1 LTRRASKFRN
11 VFSNTEDRSV
21 AEIALFGSTGMIG
34 QRILNE
40 ALTRGHKVTAIVRD
54 ASRAPL
60 HAPNLSVK
68 TGDVLKPESVALAA
82 RGNQV
87 VVSAYGPGNGDP
99 QQLVTAAQSLL
110 EGVGVIQPA
119 RLIVVGGAGSLEVA
133 PGVQL
138 VDTPDFPAAWKKAA
152 SAARDALA
160 VFRTAPFDWTY
171 LSPAVFIQPGTRTG
185 KYRVGKDQ
193 VVKDQNG
200 ESRISAEDYAVAI
213 VDEIEKP
220 QHLRERFTVAY

>member
-1 LTRRASKFRN
+1 MAQ
-11 VFSNTEDRSV
+11 
-21 AEIALFGSTGMIG
+21 IALFGSTGMIG

-40 ALTRGHKVTAIVRD
+40 ALARGHKITAIVRD

-60 HAPNLSVK
+60 HASNLSVK
-68 TGDVLKPESVALAA
+68 TGDVLKPESVAVAA
-82 RGNQV
+82 RGNEV
-87 VVSAYGPGNGDP
+87 VVSAFGPGNGDP
-99 QQLVTAAQSLL
+99 QQFVTAAKALL
-110 EGVGVIQPA
+110 EGVGAIQPA

-138 VDTPDFPAAWKKAA
+138 VDTPDFPPAWKKAA
-152 SAARDALA
+152 SMARDALT
-160 VFRTAPFDWTY
+160 VYRTAPFDWTY
-171 LSPAVFIQPGTRTG
+171 VSPPMFIQPGTRTG
-185 KYRVGKDQ
+185 KYRPGKDHLL
-193 VVKDQNG
+193 KDEKG

>member
-1 LTRRASKFRN
+1 MGGTSM
-11 VFSNTEDRSV
+11 
-21 AEIALFGSTGMIG
+21 AEIAIFGATGMIG

-40 ALTRGHKVTAIVRD
+40 VLARGHKVTAIVRD
-54 ASRAPL
+54 ASRAPV

-68 TGDVLKPESVALAA
+68 TGDVLKAESVALAA
-82 RGNQV
+82 RGNAV

-99 QQLVTAAQSLL
+99 AQLVTAAKALL
-110 EGVGVIQPA
+110 EGVGSIQPA

-138 VDTPDFPAAWKKAA
+138 VDTPDFPATWKKAA
-152 SAARDALA
+152 LAHRDSL
-160 VFRTAPFDWTY
+160 VLYRTAPFDWTY
-171 LSPAVFIQPGTRTG
+171 VSPAAFIQPGTRTG
-185 KYRVGKDQ
+185 KYRAGKDHL
-193 VVKDQNG
+193 VKDEKG

-220 QHLRERFTVAY
+220 KHLCERFTVAY

>member
-1 LTRRASKFRN
+1 MA
-11 VFSNTEDRSV
+11 D
-21 AEIALFGSTGMIG
+21 IGLFGATGMIG
-34 QRILNE
+34 QRILKE
-40 ALTRGHKVTAIVRD
+40 ALARGHKVTAIVRD
-54 ASRAPL
+54 ASRAPM
-60 HAPNLSVK
+60 HAPNLIVK

-82 RGNQV
+82 RGNSV

-99 QQLVTAAQSLL
+99 AQLVTAAKSLL
-110 EGVGVIQPA
+110 EGVGTIQPS

-133 PGVQL
+133 PGLQL

-152 SAARDALA
+152 SAARDALT

-193 VVKDQNG
+193 VVKDQKG